1 MRWMVSFTPW
11 SLQPCG
17 KCPGIR
23 CVGGWLGLKWYGPFE
38 DEEGEILWMLV
49 LLGIEPRHLGRSA
62 SSIVSLFNHELSGG
76 IGSGTLQG
84 LVNCSCIP
92 FSAVVRS
99 YFERG
104 GGKRARSR
112 ARTDTLT
119 DTHEYWHTH
128 THTHTHSEA
137 QFTTHADI
145 NIYTL
150 KSLRWLTH
158 ARTHTHKH
166 TDRQY
171 TGTLLH
177 DTLTPT
183 YIDIHTHTHTHIYTT
198 R

>member
-104 GGKRARSR
+104 GGGNRRTVRKPCPNSTFSTTNLTRVLRDDVSRCWLHVISKRR
-112 ARTDTLT
+112 AKLT
-119 DTHEYWHTH
+119 TWQCHIPGHL
-128 THTHTHSEA
+128 HS
-137 QFTTHADI
+137 
-145 NIYTL
+145 
-150 KSLRWLTH
+150 
-158 ARTHTHKH
+158 
-166 TDRQY
+166 
-171 TGTLLH
+171 
-177 DTLTPT
+177 
-183 YIDIHTHTHTHIYTT
+183 
-198 R
+198 